1 CSGKDWYKKISD
13 YNTASPTQRIEI
25 VQTDEYGY
33 GLKVYIDGHY
43 SKQASDNLMYAQSQD
58 YLKEMGRTAVTMTGE
73 LTGAYDVYRLF
84 TGKDPLTGDKTGRLE
99 AGLWTAIL
107 LLPQA
112 KMVMAA
118 KELKAGNKALKGLNL
133 TEKEL
138 NLLNKSGYFEDV
150 GKLEK
155 ASGLTKA
162 QKVEKF
168 QDRINDV
175 RNKMPNN
182 TLKKRGNMATAD
194 VNVTGLPDTFM
205 AHSQIDSLTDK
216 GADLGDFSMK
226 NSESERFF
234 KNYEPSASTI
244 NGRKYD
250 RFHDTEAKILEDI
263 ASKITDPNTFGTIDL
278 FTELPACQSCSNIIL
293 EFRSKFP
300 NIQLNIFTKN

>member
-58 YLKEMGRTAVTMTGE
+58 YLKEMGMTAVTMTGE

-138 NLLNKSGYFEDV
+138 KLLNKAEYFEDV

-155 ASGLTKA
+155 VSGTGTQIGKHS
-162 QKVEKF
+162 VE
-168 QDRINDV
+168 
-175 RNKMPNN
+175 
-182 TLKKRGNMATAD
+182 TLNRDQTRTIVENLLDNGEISLKDLQNMIPEGT
-194 VNVTGLPDTFM
+194 
-205 AHSQIDSLTDK
+205 
-216 GADLGDFSMK
+216 
-226 NSESERFF
+226 
-234 KNYEPSASTI
+234 
-244 NGRKYD
+244 
-250 RFHDTEAKILEDI
+250 
-263 ASKITDPNTFGTIDL
+263 PNTFKPTDTMKNGAKYEFQLSDGQKAIVRWHEPDPVAAAKFPDSASGSRWTAQIKIGNKQVTIDGL
-278 FTELPACQSCSNIIL
+278 WTKKQNLNEVHVP
-293 EFRSKFP
+293 
-300 NIQLNIFTKN
+300 IQGR